1 MKRARI
7 ALKLAGILA
16 IAALLVWIETRFRLS
31 ATLRPERLDQ
41 LLQEAGA
48 LAPLV
53 FILAM
58 AVTVV
63 VSPIP
68 SLAFD
73 LLAGRVFGPFVG
85 TLYAALGA
93 LLGAVVSFQIARFLG
108 RELIARFLKGHIN
121 FCRDCS
127 DRLLTKIVFLSRLI
141 PFVSFDLVSYGAGL
155 TKMSLWKFA
164 VATFVGM
171 LPLTFLYTSFGSV
184 LLLNRWVSLAGGL
197 VMVALFFLLPR
208 WIERHDLFSLRR
220 HFRHEESRDS

>member
-1 MKRARI
+1 MRARL

-31 ATLRPERLDQ
+31 ATFRPERLDQ

-58 AVTVV
+58 AITVV

-93 LLGAVVSFQIARFLG
+93 LLGAVVSFQIARLLG

-155 TKMSLWKFA
+155 TKMF
-164 VATFVGM
+164 
-171 LPLTFLYTSFGSV
+171 
-184 LLLNRWVSLAGGL
+184 NRWVSLAGGL
-197 VMVALFFLLPR
+197 VMVVLFFLLPR
-208 WIERHDLFSLRR
+208 WIERHDIFSLGR
-220 HFRHEESRDS
+220 HFRHGESKDS

>member
-1 MKRARI
+1 MRARL

-31 ATLRPERLDQ
+31 ATFRPERLDQ

-58 AVTVV
+58 AITVV

-93 LLGAVVSFQIARFLG
+93 LLGAVVSFQIARLLG

-164 VATFVGM
+164 VATFFGM

-184 LLLNRWVSLAGGL
+184 LLLNRWISLAGGL
-197 VMVALFFLLPR
+197 VMVGLFFLLPR
-208 WIERHDLFSLRR
+208 WIERHDIFSLGR
-220 HFRHEESRDS
+220 HFRHGESKDS